1 MLTIE
6 NATVTATFAD
16 GVRYVHEYVT
26 SITINNP
33 SENALAVSPQ
43 GGGDGIPYKVNTTA
57 PVVLDMI
64 VRKVAAEFLS
74 AYKTAHKD
82 QARISFMVTD
92 VDTGERYDFNNSI
105 VRTDPTNRTIT
116 DGEGA
121 LDIPLNVNTA
131 QRNFVHVP
139 GEDL

>member
-6 NATVTATFAD
+6 NATVTATFAN
-16 GVRYVHEYVT
+16 GIRYVHDYVT

-43 GGGDGIPYKVNTTA
+43 GTGDGIPYKVNTTQ

-64 VRKVAAEFLS
+64 VRKVAAEFLT
-74 AYKTAHKD
+74 AYKEAHKS
-82 QARISFMVTD
+82 QERISFMITD
-92 VDTGERYDFNNSI
+92 VESGERYDLNNSI
-105 VRTDPTNRTIT
+105 IRTDPTNRTIT

-121 LDIPLNVNTA
+121 LDIPLNANTA
-131 QRNFVHVP
+131 QRNFNHVS
-139 GEDL
+139 GADL